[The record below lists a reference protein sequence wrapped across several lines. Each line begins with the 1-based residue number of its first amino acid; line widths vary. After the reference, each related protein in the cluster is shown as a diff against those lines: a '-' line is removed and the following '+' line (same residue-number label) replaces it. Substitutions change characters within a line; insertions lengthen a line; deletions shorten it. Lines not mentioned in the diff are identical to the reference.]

1 MAVELISAGMPR
13 TGTLT
18 QKEAFE
24 ILGIGPCFHW
34 VDILADLEGQVP
46 LWDGAIDGTVDPAS
60 ILDGYRSTADWPGG
74 YFYKQLLDSNPEAKV
89 LLSVRDPE
97 RWEPSFRETIVDMCF
112 GESLIRLLSS
122 ARAHVDPKWSRYL
135 DLVNKMFWGEKG
147 TFPSGHSPNDL
158 IEGFIAHNDEVKR
171 VVPAD
176 RLLVWEV
183 TEGWE
188 PLCAFLDVPVP
199 DQPMPHA
206 NDRATF
212 LGRVV
217 GGAVNTL
224 HTWHAEQ
231 QAAA

>member
-24 ILGIGPCFHW
+24 LLGLGPCFHR
-34 VDILADLEGQVP
+34 VDILADLDKQVP
-46 LWDGAIDGTVDPAS
+46 LWDGAIDGSVDPAS
-60 ILDGYRSTADWPGG
+60 ILEGYPSTADWPGG
-74 YFYKQLLDSNPEAKV
+74 YFYKELLESNPDAKV

-97 RWEPSFRETIVDMCF
+97 RWEPSFRETIVDMCY

-122 ARAHVDPKWSRYL
+122 ARAHVDERWSRYL
-135 DLVNKMFWGEKG
+135 KLVDKMFWGEKG
-147 TFPSGHSPNDL
+147 TFPNGHSPSDL
-158 IEGFIAHNDEVKR
+158 IEGFIAHNEEVKR

-212 LGRVV
+212 LGRVI
-217 GGAVNTL
+217 GGAVTTL
-224 HTWHAEQ
+224 HSWHAEQ
-231 QAAA
+231 GASA